1 MQVMVAQYFMD
12 VHSSR
17 DYDLWIDD
25 VVELPAEEVYEDF
38 CRIVW
43 SFEPIRPSLRILHM
57 QPAAIS

>member
-12 VHSSR
+12 VHSSG

-25 VVELPAEEVYEDF
+25 VVELPAEEDF

-43 SFEPIRPSLRILHM
+43 SFEPIRPSLRILHV